1 MRPEQTLREAANGA
15 PFPRQLLLQQPLA
28 VFAEAFRSIVKSQ
41 IKLDVDV
48 QVSLPAAVVAPTDP
62 TASAR
67 RLSAEIVC
75 ECGHSRIFTGD
86 CSAQVETP
94 REKGDRLD
102 AELSKFNVGIANGA
116 PH

>member
-1 MRPEQTLREAANGA
+1 MCGAGVSEWETWATRPEQTLKEAANGA

-86 CSAQVETP
+86 CSAQ
-94 REKGDRLD
+94 L
-102 AELSKFNVGIANGA
+102 GA
-116 PH
+116 SH